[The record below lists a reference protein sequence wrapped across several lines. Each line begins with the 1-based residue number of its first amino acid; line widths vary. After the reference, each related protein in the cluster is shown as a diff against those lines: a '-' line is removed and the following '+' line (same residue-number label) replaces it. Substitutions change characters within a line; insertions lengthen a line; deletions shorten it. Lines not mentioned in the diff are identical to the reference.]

1 MKSLLKKICLC
12 SMGIFLGTQITI
24 SASAS
29 ADTTTAV
36 TTDTTTAVTTAVNA
50 PDPVITSL
58 KVAPTG
64 NSYYVATDGDDNNPG
79 TKKKPF
85 ATLMKAQQAA
95 NAGDTVFIRGG
106 FYNMLTVAN
115 TANVGK
121 TPYHYVLEFDKSG
134 ITYRGYNTEIPVFD
148 FSNIPT
154 DARVAGFH
162 ITPAASDVTFQ
173 QFEVT
178 GIKVGSNQR
187 QAEGFRIEGK
197 NVNLNLV
204 NVHDTQAVGI
214 YYIGHSTGK
223 VYRCDSYNNIGLPG
237 TNYENTSI
245 GNCDGFGAHGDGTI
259 FKECRAWNNSDDG
272 YDCINVH
279 GPVVF
284 DSCWAFDMNA
294 GGDSNGFK
302 VGGFARAAQTVVP
315 SVHTVTNC
323 IAADNGQHGFYAN
336 HQPSQAAT
344 WINNTSYNNKTGNF
358 NMLECATLID
368 GTDIPGT
375 REVLNHNLAYKN
387 NTLDQANL
395 PAENNTN
402 NSWNL
407 DGVTMTDADF
417 QSLDMN
423 QLSKPRSI
431 DGTLPSITFMKPTDS
446 EKFAGLGNIYK

>member
-1 MKSLLKKICLC
+1 MKNLLKKFCLC
-12 SMGIFLGTQITI
+12 FMTIFLGAQITTF
-24 SASAS
+24 APVS
-29 ADTTTAV
+29 ADTTPT
-36 TTDTTTAVTTAVNA
+36 TTTANVA
-50 PDPVITSL
+50 DPVIAPLT
-58 KVAPTG
+58 VAPTG
-64 NSYYVATDGDDNNPG
+64 KSYYVATNGNDNNPG
-79 TKKKPF
+79 TIEKPF
-85 ATLMKAQQAA
+85 ATLMKAQKAA

-106 FYNMLTVAN
+106 VYNNLTIS
-115 TANVGK
+115 TTYNVGK

-134 ITYRGYNTEIPVFD
+134 ITYRGYGSEIPVFD

-154 DARVAGFH
+154 DARVAAFH
-162 ITPAASDVTFQ
+162 IIPAASDITFQ
-173 QFEVT
+173 QFEVI

-187 QAEGFRIEGK
+187 QAEGFRVEGK
-197 NVNLNLV
+197 NINLNLV

-284 DSCWAFDMNA
+284 DSCWAFNMNA

-315 SVHTVTNC
+315 PVHTVTNC
-323 IAADNGQHGFYAN
+323 IAADNGAHGFYAN
-336 HQPSQAAT
+336 HQPSQAANWT
-344 WINNTSYNNKTGNF
+344 NNTAYSNKSGNYS
-358 NMLECATLID
+358 MLECATLTD

-375 REVLNHNLAYKN
+375 REVLHYNLAYKN

-395 PAENNTN
+395 PAGNNTN

-407 DGVTMTDADF
+407 TGVTMTDGDF
-417 QSLDMN
+417 QSLDMS
-423 QLSKPRSI
+423 QLSKPR
-431 DGTLPSITFMKPTDS
+431 GVNGVLPDVTFMKPTDPN
-446 EKFAGLGNIYK
+446 KFKGLGHIYK